1 MKVSS
6 GTESEEV
13 SSGVDG
19 AGEELREEHVDE
31 EGVPDHP
38 GYSYADGSKQP
49 GKRLLKKVVVSIG
62 EGKSTCSLEKNEIV
76 G

>member
-1 MKVSS
+1 MEASS

-19 AGEELREEHVDE
+19 AGEEPREEHVDG
-31 EGVPDHP
+31 EGVSDHP
-38 GYSYADGSKQP
+38 GYSYADDSKQP
-49 GKRLLKKVVVSIG
+49 GKMLLKKVVVSIG
-62 EGKSTCSLEKNEIV
+62 EGKSTCSLEKNEVV

>member
-1 MKVSS
+1 VEASS
-6 GTESEEV
+6 GIESEEV

-38 GYSYADGSKQP
+38 GYSYADDSKQP
-49 GKRLLKKVVVSIG
+49 GKRLLKKIVVSIV
-62 EGKSTCSLEKNEIV
+62 ECKSTCS
-76 G
+76 

>member
-1 MKVSS
+1 MEASS
-6 GTESEEV
+6 GIKSEEV

-38 GYSYADGSKQP
+38 GYSYADDSKQP
-49 GKRLLKKVVVSIG
+49 GKRLSKKIVVSID
-62 EGKSTCSLEKNEIV
+62 ECKSTCS
-76 G
+76 

>member
-1 MKVSS
+1 MEASS

-19 AGEELREEHVDE
+19 AGEELREEHVE

-38 GYSYADGSKQP
+38 GYSYADDSKQP
-49 GKRLLKKVVVSIG
+49 GKRLLKKAVVSIC
-62 EGKSTCSLEKNEIV
+62 EGKSTCLLEKNEVV